1 MRKAT
6 LWLFIL
12 CFTLGIGVTTNKGQ
26 AKENIGLRQLPTKI
40 LPKPARAVCDIDCC
54 SEPLTQLSGKN
65 FLLENVD
72 PIEDWRRIDNPAA
85 DGWPTEIFNQVAN
98 KQLKKIGHF
107 IAHPEK
113 LTPANLEPLISS
125 GFSCSSLRPAK
136 LKTIFQDNSLH
147 VQSYSKTT
155 TPDYNP
161 TYRGAAGLHKALSDL
176 LEPLAKASSVRYK
189 FKLFGVHDEG
199 ETVVTRQYFAISG
212 RRGNETVELNA
223 TWVIR
228 WTKDNNSDG
237 LTLFFSTIALEQFEE
252 TTWQNVQPTI
262 FSDCSP
268 AVIGHN
274 PNYQNQIQ
282 KGLNHWLNR
291 QDNPLENS
299 LLGTPGIAVG
309 DLNGDGLED
318 LYLCQEFGLPNQ
330 LFIQQ
335 ANGRANEMAATY
347 GLDFLESSRSALILD
362 LDNDGDQDLAVA
374 VLGGVIITE
383 NLGSGNFKLRKI
395 LPTSDDTMS
404 LSAADYDRDGDLD
417 IYVTAYYP
425 DRRVDNTNKNK
436 NSPKIAG
443 ATSRFVYHDANN
455 GPSNS
460 LWRNDN
466 TETGALD
473 FTDITENVGLNQN
486 NHRYSLAA
494 AWEDYDND
502 GDLDLYVANDY
513 GRDSLYRNDLNIDGS
528 HYFVAIDESAGV
540 VSSGGGMS
548 ISWGDYNRDGLQDA
562 LVSGMWSSAG
572 NRITTQSKFKKDSKT
587 VKNRLQK
594 FAKGCYLL
602 GNNDTNDF
610 VDVARNSGI
619 EMGRWAWGSRFID
632 LNNDGWEDVVIANG
646 FITGN
651 QNGGDL

>member
-1 MRKAT
+1 MRKAA
-6 LWLFIL
+6 LWLFIVSL
-12 CFTLGIGVTTNKGQ
+12 TLGVGVTTNKGQ
-26 AKENIGLRQLPTKI
+26 AEENSGLRQLPTEI
-40 LPKPARAVCDIDCC
+40 LPKSARAVCDIDCC
-54 SEPLTQLSGKN
+54 SEPLTQISGKK
-65 FLLENVD
+65 FLSANEDL
-72 PIEDWRRIDNPAA
+72 IESWRQTDNPAA

-125 GFSCSSLRPAK
+125 EFSCSALRPAK
-136 LKTIFQDNSLH
+136 LKTIFKDAALQIRKYSQAANHDQDLIYHNTEGFHKSL
-147 VQSYSKTT
+147 SE
-155 TPDYNP
+155 
-161 TYRGAAGLHKALSDL
+161 L
-176 LEPLAKASSVRYK
+176 LIPFADADNVRYK
-189 FKLFGVHDEG
+189 FKLFRVLDEG

-223 TWVIR
+223 TWVIK
-228 WTKDNNSDG
+228 WTKEEIIG
-237 LTLFFSTIALEQFEE
+237 GGETLKFSTIALEQFEE
-252 TTWQNVQPTI
+252 ATWQNEQSKI
-262 FSDCSP
+262 FSDCSS

-274 PNYQNQIQ
+274 PSYTTQIK

-299 LLGTPGIAVG
+299 FLGTPGIAVG

-318 LYLCQEFGLPNQ
+318 IYLCQEFGLPNQ

-335 ANGRANEMAATY
+335 ANGRADEMAAAY

-374 VLGGVIITE
+374 VLGGVIISE

-425 DRRVDNTNKNK
+425 DRRVDSAK
-436 NSPKIAG
+436 NSSSKIEG
-443 ATSRFVYHDANN
+443 AASRFVYHDANN
-455 GPSNS
+455 GAANS
-460 LWRNDN
+460 LWHNDSA
-466 TETGALD
+466 ETGILK
-473 FTDITENVGLNQN
+473 FNEVTEDVGLNQN
-486 NHRYSLAA
+486 NYRYSLAA
-494 AWEDYDND
+494 TWEDYDND

-513 GRDSLYRNDLNIDGS
+513 GRDSLYRNDLNKNGN
-528 HYFVAIDESAGV
+528 HHFVVVAESAGA

-548 ISWGDYNRDGLQDA
+548 ISWGDYNRDGLKDA

-572 NRITTQSKFKKDSKT
+572 NRITTQLKFKKDSEI
-587 VKNRLQK
+587 VKDRLQH

-602 GNNDTNDF
+602 KNNGVNGF
-610 VDVARNSGI
+610 VDVAGNNGT

-632 LNNDGWEDVVIANG
+632 LNNDGWEDVVVANG